1 MKFIVD
7 VSFPLGPFNTLCPLG
22 HGREKVGD
30 RHFPV
35 EPELVYFIDNGVG
48 RGAAIVDPDRAGR
61 APQLIESFDAP
72 LRRAFGTGHLPPPP
86 AKIRSER

>member
-35 EPELVYFIDNGVG
+35 EPELVYFTTT
-48 RGAAIVDPDRAGR
+48 A
-61 APQLIESFDAP
+61 
-72 LRRAFGTGHLPPPP
+72 
-86 AKIRSER
+86 

>member
-1 MKFIVD
+1 MLLTCGDVMKFIVD

-35 EPELVYFIDNGVG
+35 EPELVYFTTT
-48 RGAAIVDPDRAGR
+48 A
-61 APQLIESFDAP
+61 
-72 LRRAFGTGHLPPPP
+72 
-86 AKIRSER
+86 